1 VRCYL
6 PSTGTVLIVIVI
18 GAALLHGP
26 ASHIAAGMGTIAMI
40 LALTALVAGLFT
52 GTILTT
58 RAIQRRRAAA
68 GGCVSCR
75 FQCQRA
81 ITSTAC
87 VAGRGRGAAAQRRP
101 MLVGIYTGEQQPPPT
116 TPSPH
121 TWPQIAPANA
131 SAGSGNDRID
141 GVDGVAG
148 TAQDQDRARS
158 DGNLIPT

>member
-1 VRCYL
+1 MRCYL

-26 ASHIAAGMGTIAMI
+26 ASHIAAGMGTIALI
-40 LALTALVAGLFT
+40 LAVTALVAGLFT
-52 GTILTT
+52 GTILAT

-75 FQCQRA
+75 LQCQRA
-81 ITSTAC
+81 MATC
-87 VAGRGRGAAAQRRP
+87 RPAGRPAARRP
-101 MLVGIYTGEQQPPPT
+101 LLVGIYTGEQQQPR
-116 TPSPH
+116 
-121 TWPQIAPANA
+121 WPNA
-131 SAGSGNDRID
+131 SAGSGNDA
-141 GVDGVAG
+141 VAG

>member
-18 GAALLHGP
+18 GAALLRGP
-26 ASHIAAGMGTIAMI
+26 ASHIAAGMGTIAVI
-40 LALTALVAGLFT
+40 LAVTALVAGLFT
-52 GTILTT
+52 GTILTA

-81 ITSTAC
+81 MTSA
-87 VAGRGRGAAAQRRP
+87 GAATREPACAASREPAPRRP
-101 MLVGIYTGEQQPPPT
+101 LLVGIYTGEQQPPR
-116 TPSPH
+116 
-121 TWPQIAPANA
+121 WPQIAPANA
-131 SAGSGNDRID
+131 SAGSGVDGVD

-148 TAQDQDRARS
+148 TAQNHDRARANG
-158 DGNLIPT
+158 DLIPT

>member
-1 VRCYL
+1 MRCYL

-26 ASHIAAGMGTIAMI
+26 ASHIAAGMGTIAVI
-40 LALTALVAGLFT
+40 LAVTALVAGLFT

-68 GGCVSCR
+68 GGCISCR

-81 ITSTAC
+81 ITSAAC
-87 VAGRGRGAAAQRRP
+87 QQRAAPRRP
-101 MLVGIYTGEQQPPPT
+101 LLVGIYTGEQQPPRW
-116 TPSPH
+116 PH
-121 TWPQIAPANA
+121 SAPANA
-131 SAGSGNDRID
+131 SARSGND
-141 GVDGVAG
+141 GVDGVKAVAG
-148 TAQDQDRARS
+148 TAQDHDRARS

>member
-1 VRCYL
+1 MRCYL

-26 ASHIAAGMGTIAMI
+26 ASHIAAGMGTIALI
-40 LALTALVAGLFT
+40 LAITALVAGLFT
-52 GTILTT
+52 GTILTA

-81 ITSTAC
+81 INSAAC
-87 VAGRGRGAAAQRRP
+87 VQRAAPRRP
-101 MLVGIYTGEQQPPPT
+101 LLVGIYTGEQQPPR
-116 TPSPH
+116 
-121 TWPQIAPANA
+121 WPNA
-131 SAGSGNDRID
+131 SAGSGN
-141 GVDGVAG
+141 GGVAG